1 MIQRVKIL
9 LQLYSSQLL
18 YLIFG
23 VVTTIVNILVFAI
36 GIRLGM
42 GTTISNIIAWFL
54 SVLVAY
60 LTNRVW
66 VFDSH
71 AQGFKALATEVSV
84 FFFYRIVTL
93 GVDIAIV
100 DFGVKILHG
109 NPILWKII
117 DNVVVII
124 LNYIFSK
131 VFIFKNK
138 KGRL

>member
-138 KGRL
+138 KI